1 MYRFIDQLNVSIT
14 TNRSCTLK
22 CNHCYIEPELFKSKE
37 RITVEH
43 YKKVFDQV
51 ECLIKLDKR
60 LKNIEWEVIGGE
72 TTMMPFEFWEEM
84 LPYTLDRIERINKF
98 CEKRGSLNFLTNLI
112 YKDKRYTDLFNQY
125 GEHDLFCL
133 YTSWEPDTNR
143 FGNNDKMYPRFKET
157 LASINAREK
166 ILDIILTK
174 SVCEMEPEAIIEE
187 FDSLGITDYSI
198 KQLSPYGSGKEFF
211 KHNMVSFDKMSEFL
225 VKFYHAK
232 NRRNATF
239 TPLEEMYGAMSHGTA
254 FQCNGNFKYD
264 LSIEP
269 NGLTHFNANQ
279 TMGDMVGGFK
289 PIFINDHDWPVRVLF
304 ENSGEETN
312 KLTLKRSEC
321 VQCEYLRYCNAGW
334 YHYKLLSEDDYR
346 KFAKDECSG
355 FKRVWDLSKQSGF
368 FHNYTEIN
376 HLSKLGEVFDSNP
389 DNKIFLKEKNFSDD
403 YEQFVEAIEHA
414 DYIEMKA
421 GSLFGKSPLQRA
433 IAYESLGCTYLIP
446 PFNLLS
452 PDLDMVNHIFSGVL
466 PNAKGDRSELWRLVV
481 QNLQHDDMRII
492 AECYNHLAKLFG
504 IDLVPIPAKY
514 EKIAIKD
521 RRNEEIYKC
530 LINWHFI
537 QNIDGLYSKG
547 SGDDSDEYLS
557 ELARIV
563 FVEKIVS
570 KEHI

>member
-37 RITVEH
+37 RITIEH

-51 ECLIKLDKR
+51 ERLVKLDKR

-84 LPYTLDRIERINKF
+84 LPYTLDRIERINQF
-98 CEKRGSLNFLTNLI
+98 CEKKGSLNFLTNLI
-112 YKDKRYTDLFNQY
+112 YKDKRYTDLFNKY
-125 GEHDLFCL
+125 GDHDLFCL

-157 LASINAREK
+157 LSSINAKEK

-174 SVCEMEPEAIIEE
+174 TVCEMEPEEIIEE
-187 FDSLGITDYSI
+187 FDKLGITDYSI

-225 VKFYHAK
+225 TKFHHAK

-289 PIFINDHDWPVRVLF
+289 PIFVDDHDWPVRVLF

-334 YHYKLLSEDDYR
+334 YHYKLLSEEDYR
-346 KFAKDECSG
+346 KFAGDECSG
-355 FKRVWDLSKQSGF
+355 FKKVWDLAKQSGF
-368 FHNYTEIN
+368 YHDYTEIN
-376 HLSKLGEVFDSNP
+376 HLKSLGGAMIVDESN
-389 DNKIFLKEKNFSDD
+389 KSLIKEKDYSDN
-403 YEQFVEAIEHA
+403 YELFIDAIGRSDH
-414 DYIEMKA
+414 IEMKA
-421 GSLFGKSPLQRA
+421 GSLFGKSPLERA
-433 IAYESLGCTYLIP
+433 IAYESLGCSYQIS
-446 PFNLLS
+446 PFNLIS
-452 PDLDMVNHIFSGVL
+452 PDLDMVNHIISGVL
-466 PNAKGDRSELWRLVV
+466 PSAKVDRAEIWRLVLG
-481 QNLQHDDMRII
+481 NLQHADMRVV
-492 AECYNHLAKLFG
+492 AECYNHIAKLLGLELIKIPKG
-504 IDLVPIPAKY
+504 IGELAV
-514 EKIAIKD
+514 KD
-521 RRNEEIYKC
+521 RRNEEIYKN
-530 LINWHFI
+530 LLDWYFVGF
-537 QNIDGLYSKG
+537 IDGVYSKE
-547 SGDDSDEYLS
+547 SEDEGDMYLS
-557 ELARIV
+557 ELARMV
-563 FVEKIVS
+563 FVEKAS
-570 KEHI
+570 SRMHI